1 MEKLEIIER
10 LAKEIWN
17 ECYSDILSKEQI
29 DYMLNKF
36 LTVDAMKKYPNMHY
50 VLIDEGFYAYE
61 INSDHL
67 FLSKL
72 YLKKE
77 FRGKKIAKKIIN
89 SLLEYKLPIILTVNK
104 NNQAYYAYLKMGFK
118 VIDSVISDIGN
129 GYVMDDYI
137 MKLDVINEKAYAK
150 INLNLHVL
158 GKRDDGYHE
167 LESLMLPIDLYDE
180 IILISSQNLEYETSI
195 ENDIIIKA
203 YNLMKEYFKIDEGV
217 KIILNKKIPIGAG
230 LAGGSACASAVIRGL
245 NKLWKINASLDEL
258 ARISLMIGS
267 DTGFCMYNKPA
278 IIKGRGDIIEFVT
291 YEENRYLF
299 LLNPKFM
306 VSTKEIFD
314 NYQNEKAENDL
325 EPVTMRL
332 YPQLK
337 SIKEE
342 FKKYNLDLKMS
353 GSGPTLF
360 AFSSNLALLNELKK
374 IYTDY
379 LIIITKIKS

>member
-1 MEKLEIIER
+1 
-10 LAKEIWN
+10 
-17 ECYSDILSKEQI
+17 
-29 DYMLNKF
+29 
-36 LTVDAMKKYPNMHY
+36 
-50 VLIDEGFYAYE
+50 
-61 INSDHL
+61 
-67 FLSKL
+67 
-72 YLKKE
+72 
-77 FRGKKIAKKIIN
+77 
-89 SLLEYKLPIILTVNK
+89 
-104 NNQAYYAYLKMGFK
+104 
-118 VIDSVISDIGN
+118 
-129 GYVMDDYI
+129 
-137 MKLDVINEKAYAK
+137 
-150 INLNLHVL
+150 
-158 GKRDDGYHE
+158 
-167 LESLMLPIDLYDE
+167 
-180 IILISSQNLEYETSI
+180 
-195 ENDIIIKA
+195 
-203 YNLMKEYFKIDEGV
+203 
-217 KIILNKKIPIGAG
+217 
-230 LAGGSACASAVIRGL
+230 
-245 NKLWKINASLDEL
+245 
-258 ARISLMIGS
+258 MIGS